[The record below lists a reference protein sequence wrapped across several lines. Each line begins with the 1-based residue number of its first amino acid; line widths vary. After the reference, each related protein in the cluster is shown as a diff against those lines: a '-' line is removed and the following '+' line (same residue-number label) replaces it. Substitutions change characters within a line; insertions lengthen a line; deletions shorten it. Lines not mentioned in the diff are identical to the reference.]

1 MIYVER
7 QPEPPNFDEK
17 VRQKGLA
24 YLRKFNLPLDKPIPS
39 GTKLQDYWRDCLDD
53 LYSSYGG
60 ICAYLAIHF
69 ERVTGGGVVEHF
81 LPKSKRTDLI
91 YEWSNYRLAS
101 SIVNSCKSDYVD
113 ILDPFEI
120 EDDWFCLEFVTGR
133 IYPNP
138 NIESALQNEVQVT
151 IDRLK
156 LDNEMNRK
164 MRVKHYQDYHNGEYP
179 AQYLK
184 RISPFV
190 YKEANRQNLL

>member
-1 MIYVER
+1 MIHVER
-7 QPEPPNFDEK
+7 QEEPPDFDK
-17 VRQKGLA
+17 QVRQKGLA
-24 YLRKFNLPLDKPIPS
+24 FLRSSPS
-39 GTKLQDYWRDCLDD
+39 GTKPYPYWRDCLDD

-101 SIVNSCKSDYVD
+101 SIVNSRKRDHEG

-120 EDDWFCLEFVTGR
+120 ENGWFHLELVSGR

-138 NIESALQNEVQVT
+138 GLDRDLKESIQAT
-151 IDRLK
+151 IDGLG
-156 LDNEMNRK
+156 LDEDKNRDV
-164 MRVKHYQDYHNGEYP
+164 RVSYFSGYFVNKYFSKEYF
-179 AQYLK
+179 K
-184 RISPFV
+184 KKSPFV
-190 YKEANRQNLL
+190 YYEAERQGLL